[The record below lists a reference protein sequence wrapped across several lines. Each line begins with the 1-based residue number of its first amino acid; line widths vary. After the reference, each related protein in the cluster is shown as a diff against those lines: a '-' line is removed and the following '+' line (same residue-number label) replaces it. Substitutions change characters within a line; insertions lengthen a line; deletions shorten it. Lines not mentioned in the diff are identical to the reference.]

1 MNIPGT
7 ETYTRAVEAGN
18 YDLNKGK
25 LFGKYDS
32 VRTFWEDRL
41 TGISIRPFLSR
52 LVADRAR
59 QNRGLRILD
68 FGCGSGEGYKIL
80 TQIDRTDLDLGL
92 QHARVLP
99 EENLELY
106 LGVDLSEAMVNKGRE
121 LFSDRTQARFVC
133 GNLSSGLGAIKDD
146 EKPFDLYYSSYG
158 SLSHLKRSDL
168 VKLLLDVCDHTEKES
183 LVVLDLIGRY
193 SIEWPGYWGAQL
205 EEEKVRNY
213 SMSYLYSE
221 EDRANTKMERFPLRF
236 WAGNEISVLANELQA
251 GSGRR
256 VEVLKTMD
264 RSILVGRHTDTK
276 EYNPN
281 LPPVRQLAN
290 SLHEDYLRTDLDRLL
305 LDSAMIPAHSEVT
318 PFLKKLIRCWNI
330 LVEFTQKRLRRNIS
344 LVDMKGWS
352 DFPSPLQFA
361 LMTMDRVIAN
371 VSWMTF
377 GDPRANIIEPQLG
390 YALRGLE
397 HGLQSGMGCGHGL
410 WTVLSIGK
418 RTDNE

>member
-7 ETYTRAVEAGN
+7 ETYTRAVEEGN

-32 VRTFWEDRL
+32 VRTYWEDRL
-41 TGISIRPFLSR
+41 TGISMRPYLSR
-52 LVADRAR
+52 LVADRAKKD
-59 QNRGLRILD
+59 RGLRVLD

-80 TQIDRTDLDLGL
+80 TQIDRNDLDLGL
-92 QHARVLP
+92 QHDRVLP
-99 EENLELY
+99 EKNLELY

-121 LFSDRTQARFVC
+121 LFSDRTHARFEC
-133 GNLSSGLGAIKDD
+133 GNLSHGLGAIKEE

-158 SLSHLKRSDL
+158 SLSHLKRAEL
-168 VKLLLDVCDHTEKES
+168 VTLLLDVCDHTDQES

-193 SIEWPGYWGAQL
+193 SIEWPGYWGAQM

-221 EDRANTKMERFPLRF
+221 SERSNSNIERFPLRF
-236 WAGNEISVLANELQA
+236 WAGNEIAELAAELQET
-251 GSGRR
+251 SGRH
-256 VEVLKTMD
+256 VGVVKKID

-276 EYNPN
+276 EYNPK
-281 LPPVRQLAN
+281 LPPIRQLAN

-305 LDSAMIPAHSEVT
+305 LSPSMIPAHSEVT

-344 LVDMKGWS
+344 LIDMKGWS
-352 DFPSPLQFA
+352 EFPAPLQFA
-361 LMTMDRVIAN
+361 LMTMDRVIAD

-377 GDPRANIIEPQLG
+377 GDPRANMIEPQLG

-397 HGLQSGMGCGHGL
+397 NGLQEGMGCGHGM
-410 WTVLSIGK
+410 WAVLSIGK
-418 RTDNE
+418 KLDRE